1 MSGQSGRHHG
11 SPSEEALDWLGRYHG
26 EVQVLPKVPIHDEE
40 DFAVWY
46 TPGVAEPCRAIA
58 KDPDLAYEE
67 TGKGNRIAIVTDGSR
82 ILGLGDIGPLA
93 GLPVMEGKAMLFKYL
108 GGVDAI
114 PICLNVHTP
123 DEIVETVERLVPAF
137 GGINL
142 EDISQPKC
150 FEILDRLRDRLDI
163 PVWHDDQQGTATV
176 ALAGLI
182 NALAIVG
189 KEIADARVALIGLGA
204 ANVATYRLLTTY
216 GASAEN
222 ILAVDSRGLLHTG
235 REDVARRRDE
245 FEDKWRIASETNRGR
260 RSGGIEEALEGADVC
275 IAFSRSAPDV
285 IRPEW
290 VKKMAP
296 ESIVFACANPIPE
309 IYPEDAHAA
318 GARIV
323 GTGRSDFPNQV
334 NNSLAFPG
342 IFRGALDVRAT
353 TITDDMAIAGAV
365 ALASAT
371 HDLGLADD
379 HILPKMTDW
388 EVVPKVAAAVG
399 VEAVKRGLAR
409 HELTEDQLHHNAY
422 LRIAEARSATYALME
437 AGIIAEP
444 DDVNPGD

>member
-1 MSGQSGRHHG
+1 
-11 SPSEEALDWLGRYHG
+11 
-26 EVQVLPKVPIHDEE
+26 
-40 DFAVWY
+40 
-46 TPGVAEPCRAIA
+46 
-58 KDPDLAYEE
+58 
-67 TGKGNRIAIVTDGSR
+67 
-82 ILGLGDIGPLA
+82 
-93 GLPVMEGKAMLFKYL
+93 MLFKYL

-379 HILPKMTDW
+379 RILPKMTDW

>member
-1 MSGQSGRHHG
+1 MPGRSGRHHG
-11 SPSEEALDWLGRYHG
+11 SPSEEALEWLGRYHG
-26 EVQVLPKVPIHDEE
+26 EVQVLPKVPIHDED

-58 KDPDLAYEE
+58 RDPDLAYQE

-108 GGVDAI
+108 GGVDAV
-114 PICLNVHTP
+114 PICLSAHTP

-142 EDISQPKC
+142 EDIAQPKC
-150 FEILDRLRDRLDI
+150 FEILDRLRLLLDV

-182 NALAIVG
+182 NALGIVG
-189 KEIADARVALIGLGA
+189 KDIRDARVALVGMGA
-204 ANVATYRLLTTY
+204 ANVATYRLLTAY
-216 GASAEN
+216 GADPEN
-222 ILAVDSRGLLHTG
+222 MLAVDSGGILHSGRQDIARLRGEY
-235 REDVARRRDE
+235 R
-245 FEDKWRIASETNRGR
+245 DKWRVAVETNRAR
-260 RSGGIEEALEGADVC
+260 RSGGIEEALDGADVC
-275 IAFSRSAPDV
+275 IAFSRSAEDV
-285 IRPEW
+285 IRPQW
-290 VKKMAP
+290 VQKMAP

-309 IYPEDAHAA
+309 IYPRDAHAA

-342 IFRGALDVRAT
+342 IFRGALDVRAK
-353 TITDDMAIAGAV
+353 TITDDMAIAAAV
-365 ALASAT
+365 ALAEAT
-371 HDLGLADD
+371 HELGLSEN

-388 EVVPKVAAAVG
+388 EVIPKVAAAVG
-399 VEAVKRGLAR
+399 IQAVKLGLAR
-409 HELTEDQLHHNAY
+409 HELTEDQLFHNAHR
-422 LRIAEARSATYALME
+422 RIAEARAATAVLMR
-437 AGIIAEP
+437 AGVIAEP
-444 DDVNPGD
+444 EDTDPGD

>member
-1 MSGQSGRHHG
+1 MARRAGRRHG
-11 SPSEEALDWLGRYHG
+11 SPNEEALEWLGRYHG
-26 EVQVLPKVPIHDEE
+26 EVQVLPKVPIHDED

-58 KDPDLAYEE
+58 RDPDRAYQE

-108 GGVDAI
+108 GGIDAV
-114 PICLNVHTP
+114 PICLDVHSP
-123 DEIVETVERLVPAF
+123 DEIVETVAALVPAF

-150 FEILDRLRDRLDI
+150 FEILDRLRESLDI

-182 NALAIVG
+182 NALALVG
-189 KEIADARVALIGLGA
+189 KDIEQAKLALIGMGA
-204 ANVATYRLLTTY
+204 ANVATYRLLVKY
-216 GASAEN
+216 GFHPDH
-222 ILAVDSRGLLHTG
+222 IVAVDSRGILHRG
-235 REDVARRRDE
+235 RDDIAAHRDVFR
-245 FEDKWRIASETNRGR
+245 DKWRIATDTNPTKRT
-260 RSGGIEEALEGADVC
+260 GGIAEALEGADVC
-275 IAFSRSAPDV
+275 VAFSRSASDV

-290 VKKMAP
+290 VKRMAP
-296 ESIVFACANPIPE
+296 ESIVFACANPVPE
-309 IYPEDAHAA
+309 IEPDAAHAA

-342 IFRGALDVRAT
+342 IFRGALDVRAK

-365 ALASAT
+365 ALAAAT
-371 HDLGLADD
+371 HDLGLSDD

-388 EVVPKVAAAVG
+388 VVVPKVAAAVG
-399 VEAVKRGLAR
+399 TEAVRLGLAR
-409 HELTEDQLHHNAY
+409 HELSAAQLHDNAHR
-422 LRIAEARSATYALME
+422 RIAEARAATEALMD
-437 AGIIAEP
+437 AGVIAEP
-444 DDVNPGD
+444 EATDPGV

>member
-1 MSGQSGRHHG
+1 M
-11 SPSEEALDWLGRYHG
+11 EWLGRYHG

-58 KDPDLAYEE
+58 AEPDLVYEE

-114 PICLNVHTP
+114 PICLDVHTP
-123 DEIVETVERLVPAF
+123 DAIVETVERLVPAF

-142 EDISQPKC
+142 EDIAQPKC
-150 FEILDRLRDRLDI
+150 FAILDRLRESLDI

-182 NALAIVG
+182 NALGIVD
-189 KEIADARVALIGLGA
+189 KDIHRAKVALVGMGA
-204 ANVATYRLLTTY
+204 ANVATYRLLTAY
-216 GASAEN
+216 GVIPDN
-222 ILAVDSRGLLHTG
+222 IIAVDSRGILRRN
-235 REDVARRRDE
+235 REDFSRLQDE
-245 FEDKWRIASETNRGR
+245 FHDKWRIASETNPTA

-285 IRPEW
+285 IRAEW
-290 VKKMAP
+290 IKKMAP
-296 ESIVFACANPIPE
+296 ESIVFACANPTPE
-309 IYPEDAHAA
+309 IHPEHARAA

-353 TITDDMAIAGAV
+353 TITDDMAIAA
-365 ALASAT
+365 ALALAEAT
-371 HDLGLADD
+371 HDLGLSDQR
-379 HILPKMTDW
+379 ILPKMSDW

-409 HELTEDQLHHNAY
+409 HELTEAQLHHNAY
-422 LRIAEARSATYALME
+422 LRIAEARRATDALMR
-437 AGIIAEP
+437 AGVIAEP
-444 DDVNPGD
+444 DATDPGE